1 LPNASV
7 SVAAEPN
14 SKPRHR
20 KNGIIETLRGKK
32 RGKKEWKKKIKSHE
46 IVRIL
51 LGTQKPSTGLVV
63 WQRTVATSHQ
73 SRRMGPP
80 AVFAVPFWLIL
91 AVGKY

>member
-1 LPNASV
+1 MES
-7 SVAAEPN
+7 
-14 SKPRHR
+14 SKRYEEE
-20 KNGIIETLRGKK
+20 KGGKI
-32 RGKKEWKKKIKSHE
+32 EWKKKIKSHE
-46 IVRIL
+46 IVRI